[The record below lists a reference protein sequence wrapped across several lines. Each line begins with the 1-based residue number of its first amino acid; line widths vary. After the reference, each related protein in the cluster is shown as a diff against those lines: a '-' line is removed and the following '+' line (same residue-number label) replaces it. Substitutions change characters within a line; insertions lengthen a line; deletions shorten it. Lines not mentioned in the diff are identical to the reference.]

1 MLSTSLL
8 WSQVKLELSKLE
20 VGVKDGEVAAV
31 SVVNISK
38 KLLSVVFGF
47 LSEL

>member
-1 MLSTSLL
+1 MHSTLQL
-8 WSQVKLELSKLE
+8 CSQVKLELSKLE
-20 VGVKDGEVAAV
+20 VGIKDGEVAAV